1 MTNKKFDFL
10 FNNKPR
16 DASKEEIN
24 QFHMDLAASIQKVTE
39 DILLKITKNL
49 SSEFNIPNLCL
60 AGGVA
65 LNCVAN
71 GKI

>member
-24 QFHMDLAASIQKVTE
+24 QFHMDLQQHQLDDQTYYDFKRRYKKP
-39 DILLKITKNL
+39 LLKHMD
-49 SSEFNIPNLCL
+49 
-60 AGGVA
+60 
-65 LNCVAN
+65 
-71 GKI
+71 